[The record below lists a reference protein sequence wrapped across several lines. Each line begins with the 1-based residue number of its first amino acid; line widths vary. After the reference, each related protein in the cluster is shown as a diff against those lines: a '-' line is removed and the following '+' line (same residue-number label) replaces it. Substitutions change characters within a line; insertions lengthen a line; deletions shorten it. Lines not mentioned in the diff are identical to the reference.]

1 MLCRQHDSDPI
12 SVPFK
17 RTIYHFGSILI
28 NMGIQLMG
36 VDFIDTRTF
45 EPSRNCQCL
54 QYSTSGSRIWYR
66 GVGGGQG
73 EFSLILPREQSRVVI
88 KVYKV
93 ETTANFTRMY
103 TRLKSQSETRAFSI
117 NNFALKYKQ
126 KCDEDNAAL
135 MFISPK
141 TS

>member
-12 SVPFK
+12 SVLFK
-17 RTIYHFGSILI
+17 RTIYHLGSILI
-28 NMGIQLMG
+28 NMGIQLMC

-54 QYSTSGSRIWYR
+54 RYSTSGSRIWYR
-66 GVGGGQG
+66 GGDRGH
-73 EFSLILPREQSRVVI
+73 FSLILPREQSRVVS

-93 ETTANFTRMY
+93 ETRANFTRMY
-103 TRLKSQSETRAFSI
+103 TRLKSKSETRAFFI

-135 MFISPK
+135 MFISPQN
-141 TS
+141 

>member
-1 MLCRQHDSDPI
+1 MNHHGTANVSDIPLEEAG
-12 SVPFK
+12 
-17 RTIYHFGSILI
+17 FGI
-28 NMGIQLMG
+28 GG
-36 VDFIDTRTF
+36 GGGAGG
-45 EPSRNCQCL
+45 
-54 QYSTSGSRIWYR
+54 GSR
-66 GVGGGQG
+66 GH
-73 EFSLILPREQSRVVI
+73 FSLILPREQSRVVI

-103 TRLKSQSETRAFSI
+103 MRLKSQSETRAFSI